1 MIRRREFLAGLAAL
15 GAAVGCGRQA
25 ADAPAAQTSSTP
37 APPAIPPLAMGRRI
51 DVHHHFMAPSWRA
64 AMIAA
69 KVLPEGREWTAD
81 RALEVMDRGG
91 VETAMLSLD
100 TGIYRLGPQK
110 RQALMMSSVREFNEY
125 GAKVVA
131 DHPRRFGLWALLP
144 LPNIAASLKEIE
156 YALDTLK
163 AAGIGIDTSWGDKY
177 IGDPEFAP
185 VLEELNRRRAIVYS
199 HPSPVISGR
208 HEFPREEATT
218 RNILSVLNDAAPKF
232 PNITFLFSHAG
243 GTVPMI
249 IQRIVGRETA
259 ANLDKPAPP
268 NSELALLR
276 KFYYDTA
283 AAFNAV
289 AMGALKKVVGASQIL
304 FGTDFLGGT
313 DLDQAKHIAEAL
325 YTCGVF
331 TPEEVGAIERGN
343 ALRFLPQ
350 YQTT

>member
-1 MIRRREFLAGLAAL
+1 MIGRREFLAGLAAL
-15 GAAVGCGRQA
+15 GAGACGRQA
-25 ADAPAAQTSSTP
+25 EKESAEQAPGTPAATV
-37 APPAIPPLAMGRRI
+37 PPLVSGRRI

-91 VETAMLSLD
+91 IETAMLSLD

-125 GAKVVA
+125 GAKVVG

-144 LPNIAASLKEIE
+144 LPNVDRSLKEIA

-163 AAGIGIDTSWGDKY
+163 ADGIGIDTGWGDKY

-185 VLEELNRRRAIVYS
+185 VLEELNRRKAILYS

-232 PNITFLFSHAG
+232 GNITYLFSHAG
-243 GTVPMI
+243 GTMPMI
-249 IQRIVGRETA
+249 IQRIVGREVA
-259 ANLDKPAPP
+259 AKIDQPAAPG
-268 NSELALLR
+268 SKLALLR
-276 KFYYDTA
+276 SFYYDTA
-283 AAFNAV
+283 QTFNPV
-289 AMGALKKVVGASQIL
+289 AMGALKKVVGTSQIL

-313 DLDQAKHIAEAL
+313 DVDQAKQVAEGL

-331 TPEEVGAIERGN
+331 TPEEVRAIERGN
-343 ALRFLPQ
+343 ALRFLPR
-350 YQTT
+350 YAT